1 MNKIAIHAAA
11 GTLAMLLVASFWT
24 STLVSELFLDTQ
36 AIVAVK
42 QTIAKYGLVCLVIA
56 MAATGGS
63 GFALG
68 KDRKGRLVEE
78 KKKRMS
84 IIGANGML
92 LMIPSAIFL
101 SIKATAGEFDAM
113 FYMVQ
118 AIELVVGLIQ
128 LTLLGKNFKAG
139 LRLSGRLRVKTKV
152 R

>member
-78 KKKRMS
+78 
-84 IIGANGML
+84 
-92 LMIPSAIFL
+92 
-101 SIKATAGEFDAM
+101 
-113 FYMVQ
+113 
-118 AIELVVGLIQ
+118 LI
-128 LTLLGKNFKAG
+128 
-139 LRLSGRLRVKTKV
+139 GRLRGI
-152 R
+152 